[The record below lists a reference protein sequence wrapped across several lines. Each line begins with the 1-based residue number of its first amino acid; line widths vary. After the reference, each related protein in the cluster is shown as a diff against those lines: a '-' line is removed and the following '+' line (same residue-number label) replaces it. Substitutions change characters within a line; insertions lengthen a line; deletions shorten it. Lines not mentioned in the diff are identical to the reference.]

1 MPSTKVG
8 ETIGLFTQGVL
19 VFMVYF
25 SFETL
30 FSTIIIIER
39 TRFSINIIRF
49 KKNKEKNRIKDYSK
63 FHECNDTLRLKK
75 KKEKKT
81 THRI

>member
-8 ETIGLFTQGVL
+8 ETIGFFTQGVL
-19 VFMVYF
+19 AFMVYF

-39 TRFSINIIRF
+39 RRFSINIIR
-49 KKNKEKNRIKDYSK
+49 
-63 FHECNDTLRLKK
+63 LKK
-75 KKEKKT
+75 TKKKIESKITPNSTNAT
-81 THRI
+81 TLCA

>member
-8 ETIGLFTQGVL
+8 ETIGFFTQGVL

-39 TRFSINIIRF
+39 RHFFINIIRL
-49 KKNKEKNRIKDYSK
+49 K
-63 FHECNDTLRLKK
+63 TKK
-75 KKEKKT
+75 KIESKITPNSTNAT
-81 THRI
+81 TLCA

>member
-8 ETIGLFTQGVL
+8 ETIGFFTQGVL

-39 TRFSINIIRF
+39 RHFSINIIRL
-49 KKNKEKNRIKDYSK
+49 K
-63 FHECNDTLRLKK
+63 TKK
-75 KKEKKT
+75 KIESKITPNSTNAT
-81 THRI
+81 TLCA

>member
-8 ETIGLFTQGVL
+8 ETIGFFIQGVL

-39 TRFSINIIRF
+39 RRFSINIIR
-49 KKNKEKNRIKDYSK
+49 
-63 FHECNDTLRLKK
+63 LKK
-75 KKEKKT
+75 TKKK
-81 THRI
+81 

>member
-8 ETIGLFTQGVL
+8 ETIGFFTQSVL

-39 TRFSINIIRF
+39 RRFSINIIRL
-49 KKNKEKNRIKDYSK
+49 K
-63 FHECNDTLRLKK
+63 TKK
-75 KKEKKT
+75 KIESKITPNSTNAT
-81 THRI
+81 TLCA